1 MAVVRQG
8 LPCRGRAAHTRI
20 LFVLLYRAFLPTRP
34 LLRKQVA
41 CCQSWC
47 ICARPLS
54 LQVASIDLCQI
65 KSIDLHFVTF
75 WTFLLPSL
83 VLLLLLLLMLLS
95 LVLFPLL
102 LTLLLLVGV
111 VAVAVAAVA
120 AVAVTVCCFC

>member
-8 LPCRGRAAHTRI
+8 LPCRAAHTRI

-75 WTFLLPSL
+75 WTFLLP
-83 VLLLLLLLMLLS
+83 LLLLLLL
-95 LVLFPLL
+95 VLFALL
-102 LTLLLLVGV
+102 LTLLLLVAV